1 MILIK
6 DKIFQPVILEKPLHL
21 SQNQLQ
27 MATSS
32 NIRQITIIVNVQ
44 AGYEFLQLQKALTP
58 PHNPTALAPHPKVY
72 INSTQTGTLLPRC
85 KAIMT
90 RLLRPLCVVVA
101 PVAPLN
107 FSMQ

>member
-6 DKIFQPVILEKPLHL
+6 DKIFQPAFLEKPPNL

-44 AGYEFLQLQKALTP
+44 VGYELLQLQQALAP
-58 PHNPTALAPHPKVY
+58 PCNPTALTLHQTVH
-72 INSTQTGTLLPRC
+72 INSTQTDT
-85 KAIMT
+85 
-90 RLLRPLCVVVA
+90 
-101 PVAPLN
+101 
-107 FSMQ
+107 